1 MPGRALSD
9 GTKRVLCSLFWVV
22 EQKCERP
29 VGARSSSC
37 EGGDGPVPG
46 MLRGHRVHP
55 SSEQGKRSGLGQTGW
70 VPKRSPGPRWRSSL
84 PPASA
89 VETAA
94 ECMGRVCPT
103 DSSPHCPQPPSLAH
117 SSSSLSTWCTELSE
131 RGLSTLNLAGA
142 AQWFLLFS
150 LPMHAKCL
158 QLCFPLPPLLSRE
171 KQELSWRWLMIFPD
185 RNCFHSRFIGHTRR
199 DVQESLRAQQ
209 PDAELVFPMPIKA
222 GLQKPSLCAT

>member
-1 MPGRALSD
+1 MSTPAASRGSGRGWDRRGGCPSALQGRA
-9 GTKRVLCSLFWVV
+9 GGALF
-22 EQKCERP
+22 
-29 VGARSSSC
+29 
-37 EGGDGPVPG
+37 
-46 MLRGHRVHP
+46 
-55 SSEQGKRSGLGQTGW
+55 
-70 VPKRSPGPRWRSSL
+70 

-103 DSSPHCPQPPSLAH
+103 DSSPHRPQPPSLAH